1 MAKKRKTAKSP
12 AANLP
17 PPAPQLDEGRLVR
30 LFPWLGALALVFAWL
45 ALLGGVSDLTLDQRA
60 IFHLDPMRL
69 SLMFNDWADGKFPL
83 SGWNL
88 GSMGA
93 VLPEYLFTWPLL
105 LAGLDY
111 RIVHYLYPVLLFAF
125 AAPGWI
131 VLCDAL
137 FGKSP
142 TRRIAVLLLHALLFL
157 HMAWRGQDLFLTLM
171 VAQWHGTT
179 WMLMPWLLWLS
190 LRALDFDQSDGR
202 RKAGKNSNRV
212 RLLALAALTAV
223 AAADAV
229 ILPWFVAPA
238 ALAAL
243 CLAWR
248 GAAPW
253 RVAAP
258 LAAAVAVG
266 YWAGRQFTRQVNPH
280 PEADMGARLL
290 AVKPEAML
298 ESVRQML
305 EWAAFMISRN
315 PLESAI
321 WLAFAVV
328 ASWRAL
334 AALIPAL
341 RRGLPFFMNLPP
353 GRAHAFLALLVPAS
367 AAASA
372 AAMIAAGYFW
382 FSSHGFADGLQPP
395 SFAHR
400 NMLPVILFPL
410 FIGWVLLP
418 WRGGAIPRLRP
429 GILPIACC
437 AAVFLLA
444 APKVFAV
451 RMNALDPLAS
461 PFHQCFAENAR
472 RLGWT
477 GGIGMTGFGQKLT
490 LNPDAGVERMLD
502 VIAFR
507 AEDAQDGLL
516 PANPHPAGKGRS
528 LLLIAGTS
536 ANVHEFDGEFQF
548 AVANVFR
555 GRIFHRVPRA
565 ADNGCPL
572 SDFHGKCGL
581 SHFTEVALDD
591 ETFRRA
597 FGEPKEVIEC
607 AGIGLLHYDPP
618 LQLNL
623 AGQRGGVVSHW

>member
-1 MAKKRKTAKSP
+1 MARKKRKAEQSP
-12 AANLP
+12 AASPPLP
-17 PPAPQLDEGRLVR
+17 QISGGRDAWL
-30 LFPWLGALALVFAWL
+30 LPLLGALALVCAWL
-45 ALLGGVSDLTLDQRA
+45 ALLGGVSDLTVDRRNF
-60 IFHLDPMRL
+60 FHLDPMRVF
-69 SLMFNDWADGKFPL
+69 LMFNDWTGGKFPL

-88 GSMGA
+88 GAMG
-93 VLPEYLFTWPLL
+93 VSLPEFLPTWTLL
-105 LAGLDY
+105 LAKADY
-111 RIVHYLYPVLLFAF
+111 RVINYLYALLQVAF
-125 AAPGWI
+125 AALGWI

-142 TRRIAVLLLHALLFL
+142 TRRAAVLLLHALLFL
-157 HMAWRGQDLFLTLM
+157 HLAWRGQDLFLTFVVLHSHGSTWA
-171 VAQWHGTT
+171 VA
-179 WMLMPWLLWLS
+179 PWLLWLS
-190 LRALDFDQSDGR
+190 LRTLDVDEGGGR
-202 RKAGKNSNRV
+202 RKAGKNANWGRAV
-212 RLLALAALTAV
+212 ALAALTAV
-223 AAADAV
+223 AAADAI

-238 ALAAL
+238 VFAAL
-243 CLAWR
+243 CLIWR
-248 GAAPW
+248 GGAPW

-258 LAAAVAVG
+258 PAVAAVVG
-266 YWAGRQFTRQVNPH
+266 YWGGRQLSHLANPN
-280 PEADMGARLL
+280 PDADMSSRLS

-298 ESVRQML
+298 ESVREML
-305 EWAAFMISRN
+305 NWAAFLIPRN
-315 PLESAI
+315 PLESAV
-321 WLAFAVV
+321 WLAFVVV
-328 ASWRAL
+328 ACWRAL
-334 AALIPAL
+334 AALLPAL
-341 RRGLPFFMNLPP
+341 RRGMPLFMELPP
-353 GRAHAFLALLVPAS
+353 GRAHAFLALFVPAS

-382 FSSHGFADGLQPP
+382 FVSQGYGEGLQSP

-418 WRGGAIPRLRP
+418 WRVAALSRLRP
-429 GILPIACC
+429 GVLPAACC
-437 AAVFLLA
+437 AAALLLA
-444 APKVFAV
+444 APKVFAI
-451 RMNALDPLAS
+451 RTAALDPLAS

-477 GGIGMTGFGQKLT
+477 GGIGMSGFAQKLT
-490 LNPDAGVERMLD
+490 LDPDAGVERMLD

-507 AEDAQDGLL
+507 AQDVQDGLL
-516 PANPHPAGKGRS
+516 PANPHPAGQGRS

-536 ANVHEFDGEFQF
+536 ANVHEFGGEFQF
-548 AVANVFR
+548 AVANVFG

-565 ADNGCPL
+565 TDKGCPL

-581 SHFTEVALDD
+581 RNFTEVALDD

-623 AGQRGGVVSHW
+623 AGQRGGVVAHW